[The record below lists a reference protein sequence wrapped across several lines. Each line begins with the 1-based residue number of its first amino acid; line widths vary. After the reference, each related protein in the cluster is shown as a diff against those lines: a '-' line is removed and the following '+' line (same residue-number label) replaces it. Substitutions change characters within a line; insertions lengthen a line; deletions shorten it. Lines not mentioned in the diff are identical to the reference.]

1 MKIDKLLNIKYPI
14 IQGGMAYISTSA
26 LAAAVS
32 NAGGLG
38 QVATGGFSP
47 DEIRREIRKTK
58 ELTDKPFGVNVV
70 LMHPDVDEIIDI
82 VIDEGV
88 KIITCG
94 AGNPAPYFKKWL
106 EADLIVI
113 PIIANVKMAK
123 KVEALGAKA
132 CVFEGAEAG
141 GHIGY
146 LNTFPELP
154 AIVDSVN
161 IPVIA
166 AGGVYTGRHIFAAE
180 VLGASGVQI
189 GTRLLVAKETPTVEA
204 YKKALINADDT
215 DSIVTGIT
223 TKMPSRVFK
232 NKLAQRL
239 NEIETS
245 QGDMEEFFNLAEG
258 SGKRAVEGDIEGG
271 SIFCGQGLFYLNR
284 IEGVKEILDNLM
296 KEYKSIRGNF
306 KN

>member
-113 PIIANVKMAK
+113 PIIASVKMAK

-132 CVFEGAEAG
+132 CAFEGAEAG